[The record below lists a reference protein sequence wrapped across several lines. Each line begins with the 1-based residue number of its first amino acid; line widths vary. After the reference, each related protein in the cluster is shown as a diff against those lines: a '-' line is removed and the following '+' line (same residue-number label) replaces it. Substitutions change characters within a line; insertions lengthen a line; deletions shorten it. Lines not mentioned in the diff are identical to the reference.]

1 MSNSTV
7 SSSAVTCLVYDD
19 HKLLISSSELVL
31 VCMGRCRV
39 QGVGS
44 ESHFATVLRF
54 SRETELI
61 GCVLCVC
68 VCVCIYREREK
79 EGERNRE
86 RLGDLRNW
94 LRHL

>member
-1 MSNSTV
+1 MSNGTV

-68 VCVCIYREREK
+68 VCVCVFIERGRKKERET
-79 EGERNRE
+79 ERDWE
-86 RLGDLRNW
+86 I
-94 LRHL
+94 

>member
-1 MSNSTV
+1 MSNGTV

-68 VCVCIYREREK
+68 VCVCVFIERGRKRERET
-79 EGERNRE
+79 ERDWE
-86 RLGDLRNW
+86 I
-94 LRHL
+94 

>member
-1 MSNSTV
+1 MSNGTV

-68 VCVCIYREREK
+68 VCVFIERGRKQERET
-79 EGERNRE
+79 ERDWE
-86 RLGDLRNW
+86 I
-94 LRHL
+94 